1 MQEKRL
7 FLKRFCATDG
17 CGQGPQ
23 TQAGQRFHPIKSS
36 LLSSLPSSLLKGAKR
51 QKESG
56 AGAVSSNRKSGP
68 KNVKTRMNTGFHAG
82 WAMAEAVGFEPT
94 RAFTLPD
101 FEFFENLGKHR
112 KSVSFSRKIT
122 EAQKRVSAR
131 LFTASNTP
139 KTAQTQEIHRLEI
152 GSKVL
157 SKFSPGGQKSGTLER
172 TQERTH
178 PTKGI
183 RDSSCR

>member
-1 MQEKRL
+1 
-7 FLKRFCATDG
+7 
-17 CGQGPQ
+17 
-23 TQAGQRFHPIKSS
+23 
-36 LLSSLPSSLLKGAKR
+36 
-51 QKESG
+51 
-56 AGAVSSNRKSGP
+56 V
-68 KNVKTRMNTGFHAG
+68 
-82 WAMAEAVGFEPT
+82 AEAVGFEPT

-122 EAQKRVSAR
+122 EAKKRGPAR
-131 LFTASNTP
+131 LSTASHTH

-183 RDSSCR
+183 RDPSCR